1 VEARGRKL
9 GAVLAAAL
17 ALVAAGSGCGED
29 DDGAAERPPPPAKPE
44 DFPKALGKTLAQL
57 RAEVKEEGPVLSQSV
72 SQLEPGKNRFGFG
85 LFDRARS
92 QIADVPVAV
101 YVAPLGGGEA
111 RGPFLARYE
120 SLAVKAQFQSRSVS
134 SDPESAKALYV
145 SDVTFPK
152 AGRYE
157 VIGVARLDNRLVAA
171 TSAGQ
176 PLTVVKDSP
185 VPEVGERA
193 PQTSTPTKT
202 DAGGDISKIDTRQPP
217 STMHEVDFADVLGK
231 RPAILLFATP
241 ALCTS
246 KVCGPV
252 VDVAEQI
259 KARRGKEAAFV
270 HMEIFRDNDPDR
282 GYRPQVVKWK
292 LPTEPWLFAVDRRGR
307 VAARIEGAFS
317 AKELE
322 QAVDAAVKS
331 GA

>member
-1 VEARGRKL
+1 M
-9 GAVLAAAL
+9 AAL
-17 ALVAAGSGCGED
+17 ALVAAGTGCGDD

-44 DFPKALGKTLAQL
+44 DFPKATGKTLAQL
-57 RAEVKEEGPVLSQSV
+57 RSEVKEEGPVLSPSV

-92 QIADVPVAV
+92 QIVDAPVAV
-101 YVAPLGGGEA
+101 YVAPVGGGQA

-120 SLAVKAQFQSRSVS
+120 SMAVKAQYQSRSTA
-134 SDPESAKALYV
+134 SDPDSAKALYV
-145 SDVTFPK
+145 SDVAFPK
-152 AGRYE
+152 PGRYE

-171 TSAGQ
+171 TPAGP
-176 PLTVVKDSP
+176 PLTVAKDTP
-185 VPEVGERA
+185 VPEVGEPA
-193 PQTSTPTKT
+193 PVTSTPTKT
-202 DAGGDISKIDTRQPP
+202 EAGGDISKIDTRQPP
-217 STMHEVDFADVLGK
+217 SSMHDVDFADVVGR

-241 ALCTS
+241 ALCQS
-246 KVCGPV
+246 RVCGPV

-259 KARRGKEAAFV
+259 KGSRGQEAAFV
-270 HMEIFRDNDPDR
+270 HMEIFRNNDPDA

-322 QAVDAAVKS
+322 RAVDAAVKS
-331 GA
+331 GK